1 MRNICI
7 SFVMNNLISISNHF
21 KTYLCVRNKIG
32 FHLVLTATLIGAGDG
47 AEIFY

>member
-1 MRNICI
+1 
-7 SFVMNNLISISNHF
+7 MNNLISISNHF